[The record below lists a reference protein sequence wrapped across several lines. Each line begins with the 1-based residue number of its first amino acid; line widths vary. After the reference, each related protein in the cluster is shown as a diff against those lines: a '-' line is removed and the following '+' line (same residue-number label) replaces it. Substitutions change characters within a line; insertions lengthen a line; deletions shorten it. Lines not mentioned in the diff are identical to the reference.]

1 MNIKDLFV
9 KKKAVVSF
17 EIFPPKATSPIE
29 KIYDT
34 LEALRG
40 LMPDYISITYG
51 AGGSVISNRTVE
63 LASLVKNKYKIE
75 PLAHL
80 TAIHSSKED
89 ILHLLN
95 ELKEKNIN
103 NILALRGDIK
113 EGHPVSKD
121 FRYASDLVKFIL
133 QNGNFNISGAC
144 YPEGHFESANLDKD
158 LDFLKK
164 KVDSGVTHLNTQLF
178 FDNQD
183 FYCFLEKARKKGI
196 NVPIQAGIMP
206 IVKKKQIENIVFLSG
221 VKLPSKFSKLIA
233 KYGHDDEMMRAAG
246 VEYATE
252 QIIDLLKNNVQ
263 GIHLYIMNNAQLAK
277 DIIKNISHLLE
288 GINRE

>member
-103 NILALRGDIK
+103 NILALREI
-113 EGHPVSKD
+113 
-121 FRYASDLVKFIL
+121 
-133 QNGNFNISGAC
+133 
-144 YPEGHFESANLDKD
+144 
-158 LDFLKK
+158 
-164 KVDSGVTHLNTQLF
+164 
-178 FDNQD
+178 
-183 FYCFLEKARKKGI
+183 
-196 NVPIQAGIMP
+196 
-206 IVKKKQIENIVFLSG
+206 
-221 VKLPSKFSKLIA
+221 
-233 KYGHDDEMMRAAG
+233 
-246 VEYATE
+246 
-252 QIIDLLKNNVQ
+252 
-263 GIHLYIMNNAQLAK
+263 
-277 DIIKNISHLLE
+277 
-288 GINRE
+288 